1 MSAQIVSIYPANVTL
16 PKTIIGAL
24 DGSSSMYIEN
34 PWFTKPLGSN
44 VFNKDIGKVRVRK
57 DSTGKVKKMFG
68 TQFATPRLFMRNGTE
83 GAFTNLFTI
92 RYGNPETPL
101 KPIMVK
107 KPYLQDGKADM
118 TKYKVGLSIS
128 PIGVD
133 KDSGEGSVE
142 DELMLRID
150 QIYSTVLEF
159 VLVASAAK
167 FTEFSK
173 KDDDK
178 ALIAKLCAHIGAP
191 GGESNMNDA
200 FYTYFEHPP
209 TWEKTS
215 GDGIF
220 YVESTSPEKQH
231 SIMNLVKV
239 LIQRNDKAIK
249 MGNEM
254 KKVIKD
260 KRCNIVPCF
269 KRLRYETKK
278 TDESGEPIMATTIE
292 GSLRF
297 HLQIP
302 GSTPVNF
309 PPQLFTKTPKRDH
322 RNHVMDFN
330 ELQEFY
336 GVYNND
342 YNKAK
347 WSSHYDAALFMG
359 VSTEYAIYA
368 QGQPKTQWYAET
380 VIYKRKA
387 MMTATQSAFE
397 DSLFDAIEDDGE
409 AAPVKKVDPN
419 DQRAQEQEL
428 LANMEEEDE

>member
-1 MSAQIVSIYPANVTL
+1 MSAQITTIYPANVTL
-16 PKTIIGAL
+16 PKSIIEVL

-34 PWFTKPLGSN
+34 PWFPKPLGSITY
-44 VFNKDIGKVRVRK
+44 NKEIGKVRVRK
-57 DSTGKVKKMFG
+57 DSTGKVKKTFG
-68 TQFATPRLFMRNGTE
+68 TQFATPRLFMRSGTD
-83 GAFTNLFTI
+83 GQFTNLFTI
-92 RYGNPETPL
+92 RYGNPDAPL

-107 KPYLQDGKADM
+107 KPYLQDGKADT
-118 TKYKVGLSIS
+118 TKYKVSLSVS

-133 KDSGEGSVE
+133 KNTGEGTVE

-159 VLVASAAK
+159 VMVAVAAK
-167 FTEFSK
+167 FSDFTK

-178 ALIAKLCAHIGAP
+178 TLIAKLCTHIGVP

-231 SIMNLVKV
+231 CIMNLMKV
-239 LIQRNDKAIK
+239 LIQRNERSVK

-254 KKVIKD
+254 KKIIKD

-278 TDESGEPIMATTIE
+278 TDESTGEPVMATTIE

-302 GSTPVNF
+302 GSTPINF
-309 PPQLFTKTPKRDH
+309 PPQLFTKTPKREH

-359 VSTEYAIYA
+359 VSTEYAIYL

-387 MMTATQSAFE
+387 MLTATQSAFE
-397 DSLFDAIEDDGE
+397 DSLFDAIDDDGE
-409 AAPVKKVDPN
+409 VAPVKQTDPN

-428 LANMEEEDE
+428 LEMEDE

>member
-1 MSAQIVSIYPANVTL
+1 MSAQFTTMYPADITL
-16 PKTIIGAL
+16 PKTIIEAL

-34 PWFTKPLGSN
+34 PWFTKPLGAIP
-44 VFNKDIGKVRVRK
+44 FNKDIGKVKVRK

-68 TQFATPRLFMRNGTE
+68 TQFVTPRLFMRAGTE
-83 GAFTNLFTI
+83 GQFANLFTI
-92 RYGNPETPL
+92 RYGNPDTKL

-118 TKYKVGLSIS
+118 NKYKVSLSIS
-128 PIGVD
+128 PIGINRE
-133 KDSGEGSVE
+133 SGEGAAE
-142 DELMLRID
+142 DELMLKID

-159 VLVASAAK
+159 VLVACAAK
-167 FTEFSK
+167 FADFTK
-173 KDDDK
+173 KDDDRT
-178 ALIAKLCAHIGAP
+178 LITKLCAHIGVP

-200 FYTYFEHPP
+200 FYGYFENPP
-209 TWEKTS
+209 TWEKS
-215 GDGIF
+215 SDGIF

-231 SIMNLVKV
+231 GIMNLMKV
-239 LIQRNDKAIK
+239 LVQRNERSVK
-249 MGNEM
+249 MNNEM
-254 KKVIKD
+254 KKTIKD
-260 KRCNIVPCF
+260 KKCNIIPCF

-278 TDESGEPIMATTIE
+278 IDESTGEPIMATTIE
-292 GSLRF
+292 ASLKF
-297 HLQIP
+297 HIQIP

-309 PPQLFTKTPKRDH
+309 PPHLFTKTPKREH

-359 VSTEYAIYA
+359 VATEYAIYA
-368 QGQPKTQWYAET
+368 QGQPKVQWYTET

-387 MMTATQSAFE
+387 EMSATQSAFE
-397 DSLFDAIEDDGE
+397 DSLFDAIEDCDE
-409 AAPVKKVDPN
+409 SVSIRVIDIH
-419 DQRAQEQEL
+419 DQRAQENEL
-428 LANMEEEDE
+428 MDMDDE